1 VGPKDGQREHPLSAV
16 VDHLSNLIRIP
27 SISAISNR
35 PVIDYATAVLA
46 THGWSTREVSYADES
61 GAEKVN
67 LIAAPPGQS
76 VTERAIDLAF
86 LCHTDTVPSA
96 KGWSLALQ
104 PVLRG
109 ELLHGCGACDVKG
122 FLACLLTAAESPNVQ
137 WRNGLRIVLTADEE
151 IGCIGSKQLIASN
164 ILRPKRLVVGEPTSL
179 RVARAGKG
187 YCLAR
192 VTILGREAHS
202 ALPGQGVSA
211 IYAAAHLVSA
221 LEQLSHQ
228 LAAETRSLFDP
239 PFTTLNV
246 GTIEGGSAKNI
257 IPGRAE
263 LLVEWRPIPGAPP
276 DRIPTA
282 IQEML
287 QHLQVQYKGLHGSL
301 TLLRQE
307 AGFETAAESHLVRS
321 IEKETEQPATSIP
334 FGSEASAWSA
344 VAEEVVVFGPGDM
357 LTAHSDRECVPLDE
371 LATAVQVLRDMMQRT
386 EDHAVVSLESG
397 S

>member
-1 VGPKDGQREHPLSAV
+1 MNAV
-16 VDHLSNLIRIP
+16 ADHLSNLIRIP
-27 SISAISNR
+27 SISAVSNR
-35 PVIDYATAVLA
+35 PVIDYAAAVL
-46 THGWSTREVSYADES
+46 TKQGWSTQEAAYTDNS
-61 GAEKVN
+61 GVEKVN
-67 LIAAPPGQS
+67 LIAAAPGQP
-76 VTERAIDLAF
+76 VTERTVDLAF
-86 LCHTDTVPSA
+86 LCHTDTVPYA
-96 KGWSLALQ
+96 KEWSQALQ

-122 FLACLLTAAESPNVQ
+122 FLACLLTAAASPNMQ
-137 WRNGLRIVLTADEE
+137 WRNGLRIILTADEE
-151 IGCIGSKQLIASN
+151 IGCVGSKHLISTGA
-164 ILRPKRLVVGEPTSL
+164 LRPKRLVVGEPTSL

-202 ALPGQGVSA
+202 ALPAHGLSA

-221 LEQLSHQ
+221 LERLSHQ
-228 LAAETRSLFDP
+228 LAGEIHSLFDP

-263 LLVEWRPIPGAPP
+263 LLVEWRPIPGASPE
-276 DRIPTA
+276 RIPLA

-287 QHLQVQYKGLHGSL
+287 QQVQAQYSGLQGSL

-307 AGFETAAESHLVRS
+307 AGFETAPDSYLVRA
-321 IEKETEQPATSIP
+321 IEKETSLSATSIP
-334 FGSEASAWSA
+334 FGSEASAWST

-357 LTAHSDRECVPLDE
+357 RTAHSDRECVSLDQ
-371 LATAVQVLRDMMQRT
+371 LATAVEVVRTMMQCN
-386 EDHAVVSLESG
+386 G
-397 S
+397 SR